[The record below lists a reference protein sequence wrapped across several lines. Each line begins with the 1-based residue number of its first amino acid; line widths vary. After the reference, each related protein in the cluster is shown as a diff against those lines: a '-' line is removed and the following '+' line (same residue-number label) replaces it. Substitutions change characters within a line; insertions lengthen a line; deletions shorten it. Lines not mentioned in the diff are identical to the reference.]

1 VVFNQNWFI
10 ANVGHLLTNLSTFDA
25 CSRSANCLTVGSF
38 DRSWMPMQPSHTQ
51 LQIRC
56 GFVSETG
63 RRSDNED
70 YAGIYLGTPAQRVR
84 QGIVAAVADGVGGS
98 KGGRVA
104 AELAVRSFID
114 AYYSMPVLRPS
125 SPSAGGFSSRGAAI
139 RHWRMHPAL
148 LPC

>member
-1 VVFNQNWFI
+1 
-10 ANVGHLLTNLSTFDA
+10 
-25 CSRSANCLTVGSF
+25 
-38 DRSWMPMQPSHTQ
+38 MPMQPSHSQ

-114 AYYSMPVLRPS
+114 AYYSLPETLGVQH
-125 SPSAGGFSSRGAAI
+125 AGIAAVESFSRWIFKQGRSD
-139 RHWRMHPAL
+139 PAL
-148 LPC
+148 ENASCTFTVLILLGRKAHV